1 MEVIMQMLR
10 SMKDIQGYVLGAQDG
25 EIGRCSDFLFDDR
38 KWTVR
43 YIVADTHKWLPDR
56 KVLISPIS
64 IGDAD
69 GTTRTLNIGLTRD
82 QIRDAPPLDADAP
95 VSRQYEIAF
104 NKYYDWAHDWGGAS
118 VWGGQAYPRLLHRE
132 EADRR
137 VPEDTGDDP
146 NLRSIK
152 EVVGYHIQAT
162 DGDIGH
168 TEDFI
173 VDQDSWMIRYM
184 VIDTRNWLPASRNVL
199 VAPNWVNRVDWK
211 RSKVLVDLT
220 RSQVKN
226 SPEFDPSLPV
236 NRSYEATLY
245 DFYGRPYYW

>member
-1 MEVIMQMLR
+1 MGK
-10 SMKDIQGYVLGAQDG
+10 SGDAAN
-25 EIGRCSDFLFDDR
+25 FLFDDR

-43 YIVADTHKWLPDR
+43 YIVADTQKWLPGR

-104 NKYYDWAHDWGGAS
+104 NKYYDWAHYWGGAS
-118 VWGGQAYPRLLHRE
+118 VWGGQDYPRLLHRE